1 MINITSITLLV
12 PLNLSNPTH
21 QGTMEM
27 CKDCTG
33 CRNTLVSQK
42 YYGII
47 NVLFWLTEIL
57 WDYKFWLD
65 SQDVGKLRCQIA

>member
-33 CRNTLVSQK
+33 CFSFPTAGNTCTNFL
-42 YYGII
+42 IDE
-47 NVLFWLTEIL
+47 T
-57 WDYKFWLD
+57 
-65 SQDVGKLRCQIA
+65 R

>member
-33 CRNTLVSQK
+33 CRNTLV
-42 YYGII
+42 
-47 NVLFWLTEIL
+47 LFWLTEIL
-57 WDYKFWLD
+57 WDYKFCLD